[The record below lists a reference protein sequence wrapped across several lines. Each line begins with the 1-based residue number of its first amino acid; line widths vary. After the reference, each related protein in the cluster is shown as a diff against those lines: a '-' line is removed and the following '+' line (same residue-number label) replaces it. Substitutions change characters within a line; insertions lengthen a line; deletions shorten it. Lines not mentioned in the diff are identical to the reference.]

1 MQSMYDLYET
11 DEHLEKNGVVFDYGS
26 FRVKLARAG
35 GSNKKYGRL
44 LEAKTK
50 PYKRAI
56 QTKTMD
62 EDLANRLLM
71 EVFVETCLLSWESQ
85 VDEGEWKSG
94 ILLKDGSLQAF
105 NKENAIQVLKKLPD
119 LYQDMSS
126 MALEMGNYRL
136 GELEEDAK
144 N

>member
-1 MQSMYDLYET
+1 MKSMYDLYET
-11 DEHLEKNGVVFDYGS
+11 DSDLEKNGVMFDYGS

-35 GSNKKYGRL
+35 GSNKKYARL

-62 EDLANRLLM
+62 DDLANKLLM
-71 EVFVETCLLSWESQ
+71 ETFVETCLLSWESQ
-85 VDEGEWKSG
+85 VEEDKWESG
-94 ILLKDGSLQAF
+94 ILLKDGSLQPLT
-105 NKENAIQVLKKLPD
+105 KESAIQVLKKLPD

-126 MALEMGNYRL
+126 MAMEMSNYRQ
-136 GELEEDAK
+136 GELETDSK